1 MTKTK
6 LYGALIVLVLVF
18 ATSMSFISLG
28 VYELQWWWSVVGV
41 GILVVFAAAM
51 GLVVKKARADIA
63 DSDQKMVKS
72 LLQMVGSIYAGLFLT
87 MAMVTWALGNRVLSD
102 STAYGILGLLIFLA
116 LLGVGIQG
124 VLVTIAMFSKVYADT
139 DKAKRHALA
148 E

>member
-28 VYELQWWWSVVGV
+28 VYELQWWWSVIGV

-51 GLVVKKARADIA
+51 GLVVKRAKADIA

-124 VLVTIAMFSKVYADT
+124 VLVTIAMFAKTYSDT
-139 DKAKRHALA
+139 DLAKKHALA